1 MANSNIEEYI
11 VKKEKWTKE
20 LANLRSVLLELSL
33 EEAIKW
39 GAPTY
44 SYKGKNIVGIA
55 GFKNYFGLWFF
66 QGGLLK
72 DEVKVLQ
79 NAQEGKTKAML
90 QWRFYSSE
98 EINADLIKTYVLES
112 IANFEAGK
120 EIKPVRKTKPLVV
133 PEILK
138 EVFTKNEDLKI
149 AFNEFTK
156 SKQRD
161 FAEHISDAKRE
172 ATKLSRLEKI
182 IPMILRGK
190 GLHDK
195 YRNC

>member
-72 DEVKVLQ
+72 DEAKVLE
-79 NAQEGKTKAML
+79 NAQEGKTQAMR
-90 QWRFYSSE
+90 QWRFHSAE
-98 EINADLIKTYVLES
+98 EIDKDLIKAYVLES
-112 IANFEAGK
+112 IDNFKAGK
-120 EIKPVRKTKPLVV
+120 EIKANRNKALIIPEELQDLLKDNSQLKNAFESLTKG
-133 PEILK
+133 
-138 EVFTKNEDLKI
+138 
-149 AFNEFTK
+149 
-156 SKQRD
+156 KQREYAD
-161 FAEHISDAKRE
+161 HISEAKRE
-172 ATKLSRLEKI
+172 ATKQKRLEKI
-182 IPMILRGK
+182 TPMILSGV

-195 YRNC
+195 YKSC

>member
-1 MANSNIEEYI
+1 MANSKIEEYI

-44 SYKGKNIVGIA
+44 LYKGKNIVGIA

-72 DEVKVLQ
+72 DGAKVLE
-79 NAQEGKTKAML
+79 NAQEGKTQAMR
-90 QWRFYSSE
+90 QWRFYE
-98 EINADLIKTYVLES
+98 EKDINKDLIKAYVLES
-112 IANFEAGK
+112 IKNFEDGK
-120 EIKPVRKTKPLVV
+120 EIKPNRNKALIIPQELQNLLKDNSQLKNAFESLTKG
-133 PEILK
+133 
-138 EVFTKNEDLKI
+138 
-149 AFNEFTK
+149 
-156 SKQRD
+156 KQREYAD
-161 FAEHISDAKRE
+161 HISEAKRE
-172 ATKLSRLEKI
+172 ATKQKRLEKI
-182 IPMILRGK
+182 TPMIISGV

-195 YRNC
+195 YKNC